1 MGVHVQGLDMTMESR
16 RTGAAGHGDG
26 RLAADGPTPE
36 AGARPPSRLLWWAML
51 GQVVGMAVLAWH
63 ALDAGASGTV
73 VAAVLLVCLSAA
85 WWCGRQVRRSLIQ
98 PLQAAGA
105 CAVRM
110 AEGDLTQS
118 TNDAPSS
125 RSGLIRSLDV
135 TRERLFRVV
144 GTVRAGATALAA
156 NSSHLARDS
165 ESLANESRAQ
175 AEALQSTA
183 AAMEQLTAAVKHNAE
198 HARRAEPLV
207 RQASALATQGGAT
220 VEAVVVKMGA
230 IRESSRKVLDIIGVI
245 DAIAAQTNIL
255 ALNAAVEAAR
265 AGEHGRGFA
274 VVASEVRSLALRC
287 VDAGK
292 EIKALISDSVEN
304 VEAGHQLVEQAGR
317 SMQDIVGAFE
327 AVAGD
332 IAGISLATQEQS
344 EGIEHV
350 NKAVL
355 ELDAMVQRNLDVVD
369 ETRASVEAINAQA
382 VSLLREVAVFRL
394 GAQEH
399 GSPEDAR
406 ALVERAIE
414 FGREHG
420 KAALIGEINKLARGQ
435 FIDRDLYL
443 MAISLDKALILASG
457 MTSRVVGLGGPAS
470 KDVDGKMF
478 LVDMAQLARRE
489 GRGWIEYKWNH
500 PVTNEVQTKRTYVA
514 RFDDMLVGC
523 GAYKM
528 PA

>member
-1 MGVHVQGLDMTMESR
+1 MTVKPGQAGVGVGN
-16 RTGAAGHGDG
+16 GASIDG
-26 RLAADGPTPE
+26 QRPAT
-36 AGARPPSRLLWWAML
+36 RPPRPARLLWWAML
-51 GQVVGMAVLAWH
+51 AQVLAIAVLGWH
-63 ALDAGASGTV
+63 ALDAGANGGL
-73 VAAVLLVCLSAA
+73 VATALLVCLSAA
-85 WWCGRQVRRSLIQ
+85 WSCGRQINRGLLQ
-98 PLQAAGA
+98 PLRAAGA
-105 CAVRM
+105 YAVRM
-110 AEGDLTQS
+110 ADGELTPP
-118 TNDAPSS
+118 TDGATAS

-165 ESLANESRAQ
+165 EALANESRAQ

-207 RQASALATQGGAT
+207 RQASSLATQGGAT
-220 VEAVVVKMGA
+220 VEAVVAKMGA
-230 IRESSRKVLDIIGVI
+230 IRDSSRKVLDIIGVI

-274 VVASEVRSLALRC
+274 VVAAEVRTLALRC

-292 EIKALISDSVEN
+292 EIKALISESVDSVES
-304 VEAGHQLVEQAGR
+304 GHQLVEQAGR
-317 SMQDIVGAFE
+317 SMQDIVHAFE

-399 GSPEDAR
+399 ASAEDAR

-420 KAALIGEINKLARGQ
+420 KAALIAEINKLSRGQ

-457 MTSRVVGLGGPAS
+457 MTSRVIGKGGPAS

-489 GRGWIEYKWNH
+489 GRGWVEYKWNH

-514 RFDDMLVGC
+514 RFDDMLIGC
-523 GAYKM
+523 GAYKTS
-528 PA
+528 A

>member
-1 MGVHVQGLDMTMESR
+1 MVVHVQRLQMTMEPGR
-16 RTGAAGHGDG
+16 DGAARRGGG
-26 RLAADGPTPE
+26 STAADGRQQAT
-36 AGARPPSRLLWWAML
+36 RQSSRLLWGAML
-51 GQVVGMAVLAWH
+51 AQVAATIVLAWH
-63 ALDAGASGTV
+63 AVGAGAHGA
-73 VAAVLLVCLSAA
+73 VAAVAVLVGLAA
-85 WWCGRQVRRSLIQ
+85 TWWCARQVNRGLIQ
-98 PLQAAGA
+98 PLRAAGA
-105 CAVRM
+105 YAVRM
-110 AEGDLTQS
+110 ADGDLTSLNDGAS
-118 TNDAPSS
+118 TS

-165 ESLANESRAQ
+165 EALANQSRAQ
-175 AEALQSTA
+175 AEALQGTA

-220 VEAVVVKMGA
+220 VEAVVAKMGA
-230 IRESSRKVLDIIGVI
+230 IRDSSRKVLDIIDVI

-265 AGEHGRGFA
+265 AGEQGRGFA

-292 EIKALISDSVEN
+292 EIKALICESVDS
-304 VEAGHQLVEQAGR
+304 VEAGHQLVERAGR

-327 AVAGD
+327 AVAAD

-344 EGIEHV
+344 EGVEHV

-355 ELDAMVQRNLDVVD
+355 DLDAMVQRNLEVVE
-369 ETRASVEAINAQA
+369 ETRASVEAVNAQA

-406 ALVERAIE
+406 TLVERAIE

-420 KAALIGEINKLARGQ
+420 KAALIAEINKLARGR

-443 MAISLDKALILASG
+443 MAISLDQALILASG
-457 MTSRVVGLGGPAS
+457 MTSRVIGLGGAAS

-478 LVDMAQLARRE
+478 LVEMAQLAKRD
-489 GRGWIEYKWNH
+489 GRGWVEYKWNH

-514 RFDDMLVGC
+514 RIDDMLIGC
-523 GAYKM
+523 GAYKTS
-528 PA
+528 A